1 MQPIHIILTIIA
13 YFGVLILIS
22 YLTGKSANN
31 QTFFKANN
39 SSPWYLVAFGMI
51 GASLSGVT
59 FISVPGW
66 VATQQMGYMQMV
78 LGYVVG
84 YAVIGL
90 VLLPLY
96 YKLNLTSI
104 YTYLEDRFGRFS
116 YKTGAWFFL
125 LSRTIGASFRLFLVA
140 NVFQL
145 ILFDAYNIPFWVTV
159 TITILLIWLYTFK
172 GGIKTIVWTDTL
184 QTLFMLIAVGVSIV
198 MVKDSLQI
206 DNLFSY
212 VAENKLS
219 KIFFFENINAG
230 NYFWKQFFSGA
241 FIAIAM
247 TGLDQDM
254 MQKNL
259 TCRNLKDAQ
268 KNMFWFTIVLVV
280 VNFFFLALGILLT
293 DYASVHELTAQK
305 DQLFPAIAMSEHA
318 GFLTSIFFLLGLI
331 AAAYSSA
338 DSALTSLTTS
348 FSIDILEINK
358 KENEVEKEKIR
369 KKIHI
374 IFSFILVATILIF
387 KYFIANVS
395 VIAKIFQFAG
405 YTYGPL
411 LGLYAFG
418 LFTKHKVKDKLV
430 PVICVLAPIL
440 TYTISQFSKEKLGF
454 DFSFVILVLNGL
466 LTFLGLAFISG
477 ESRRSEKAPSSVSS
491 IYAPIILSILGFTR
505 SIINGFQSTIGIV
518 FFMLAIIWLLI
529 ALNRVYKK

>member
-1 MQPIHIILTIIA
+1 MQPLHILLLILA

-22 YLTGKSANN
+22 YITSKSANN
-31 QTFFKANN
+31 TTFFKADN

-66 VATQQMGYMQMV
+66 IEGQQMSYMQMV
-78 LGYVVG
+78 FGYVVG

-90 VLLPLY
+90 ILLPLY

-116 YKTGAWFFL
+116 YKTGASFFL
-125 LSRTIGASFRLFLVA
+125 LSRTIGAAFRLFLVA
-140 NVFQL
+140 NVLQL
-145 ILFDAYNIPFWVTV
+145 ILFDAYGIPFWVTV

-184 QTLFMLIAVGVSIV
+184 QTLFMLIAVGVCII
-198 MVKDSLQI
+198 MIKDEMQIDSLS
-206 DNLFSY
+206 SY
-212 VAENKLS
+212 ITENKLS
-219 KIFFFENINAG
+219 KMFFFEDWKSG
-230 NYFWKQFFSGA
+230 NYFWNRFFSGA
-241 FIAIAM
+241 FIAIVM

-268 KNMFWFTIVLVV
+268 KNMFWFTLVLVV
-280 VNFFFLALGILLT
+280 VNFFFLALGVLLT
-293 DYASVHELTAQK
+293 DYATTNEINAHK
-305 DQLFPAIAMSEHA
+305 DQLFPTIAMSGDLGIA
-318 GFLTSIFFLLGLI
+318 TSLFFLLGLI

-348 FSIDILEINK
+348 FSIDILEIDK
-358 KENEVEKEKIR
+358 KENQQEKEKTR

-374 IFSFILVATILIF
+374 LFSLILIATILVF
-387 KYFIANVS
+387 KYFIADAS

-418 LFTKHKVKDKLV
+418 LFTKLNVKDKLV
-430 PVICVLAPIL
+430 PIVCILSPIL
-440 TYTISQFSKEKLGF
+440 TYIISVFSKSQLNF
-454 DFSFVILVLNGL
+454 DFGFFVLILNGFI
-466 LTFLGLAFISG
+466 TFFGL
-477 ESRRSEKAPSSVSS
+477 
-491 IYAPIILSILGFTR
+491 
-505 SIINGFQSTIGIV
+505 
-518 FFMLAIIWLLI
+518 LAIKQSKN
-529 ALNRVYKK
+529 A

>member
-1 MQPIHIILTIIA
+1 MQPLHIVLLILG

-22 YLTGKSANN
+22 FLTGKSANN
-31 QTFFKANN
+31 NTFFKADN

-66 VATQQMGYMQMV
+66 VEGQQMSYMQMV
-78 LGYVVG
+78 FGYVVG

-96 YKLNLTSI
+96 YRLNLISI
-104 YTYLEDRFGRFS
+104 YTYLEDRFGSYS
-116 YKTGAWFFL
+116 YKTGASFFL
-125 LSRTIGASFRLFLVA
+125 LSRTIGAAFRLFLVA
-140 NVFQL
+140 NVLQL
-145 ILFDAYNIPFWVTV
+145 ILFDAYGIPFWITV

-184 QTLFMLIAVGVSIV
+184 QTLFMLIAVGVCII
-198 MVKDSLQI
+198 MIKDSLQI
-206 DNLFSY
+206 DSLFTYIS
-212 VAENKLS
+212 ES
-219 KIFFFENINAG
+219 KSAKMFFFDDIKAG
-230 NYFWKQFFSGA
+230 NYFWNRFLSGA
-241 FIAIAM
+241 FIAIVM

-268 KNMFWFTIVLVV
+268 KNMFWFTIVLVI
-280 VNFFFLALGILLT
+280 VNFFFLALGVLLT
-293 DYASVHELTAQK
+293 DYATINGLDAHK
-305 DQLFPAIAMSEHA
+305 DQLFPMIAMS
-318 GFLTSIFFLLGLI
+318 GDLGLVTSLFFLLGLI

-348 FSIDILEINK
+348 FSIDILEIDK
-358 KENEVEKEKIR
+358 KEDNQQKEKIR

-374 IFSFILVATILIF
+374 LFSFILIATILIF
-387 KYFIANVS
+387 KYFIADAS

-418 LFTKHKVKDKLV
+418 LFTKLNIKDKLV
-430 PVICVLAPIL
+430 PIICIVSPIFTFL
-440 TYTISQFSKEKLGF
+440 ISYFSKTLFNF
-454 DFSFVILVLNGL
+454 DFGFFVLVLNGL
-466 LTFLGLAFISG
+466 LTFFGLLMIKTS
-477 ESRRSEKAPSSVSS
+477 
-491 IYAPIILSILGFTR
+491 
-505 SIINGFQSTIGIV
+505 
-518 FFMLAIIWLLI
+518 
-529 ALNRVYKK
+529 KKN

>member
-1 MQPIHIILTIIA
+1 MQPLHIAILIIA
-13 YFGVLILIS
+13 YFATLVCIAYI
-22 YLTGKSANN
+22 TGKSANN

-66 VATQQMGYMQMV
+66 VENQQMSYMQMV
-78 LGYVVG
+78 LGYVIG

-90 VLLPLY
+90 ILLPLY

-104 YTYLEDRFGRFS
+104 YTYLDDRFGRRS
-116 YKTGAWFFL
+116 YKTGASFFL

-140 NVFQL
+140 NVLQL
-145 ILFDAYNIPFWVTV
+145 ILFDAYGIPFWITV

-184 QTLFMLIAVGVSIV
+184 QTLFMLIAVGVCIISI
-198 MVKDSLQI
+198 KDALQI
-206 DNLFSY
+206 DSLLSY
-212 VAENKLS
+212 ISENKLA
-219 KIFFFENINAG
+219 KTFFFDDIKTG

-241 FIAIAM
+241 FIAIVM

-259 TCRNLKDAQ
+259 TCRSLKDAQ
-268 KNMFWFTIVLVV
+268 KNMFWFTIVLVI
-280 VNFFFLALGILLT
+280 VNFFFLALGVLLT
-293 DYASVHELTAQK
+293 DFAHQNGIDAHK
-305 DQLFPAIAMSEHA
+305 DQLFPTLAMSGELGLA
-318 GFLTSIFFLLGLI
+318 TSLFFLLGLI

-348 FSIDILEINK
+348 FSIDILEIDK
-358 KENEVEKEKIR
+358 KKDEQEQEKIR

-374 IFSFILVATILIF
+374 TFSVILVLTILIF
-387 KYFIANVS
+387 KYFIADES
-395 VIAKIFQFAG
+395 VISKIFKFAG

-418 LFTKHKVKDKLV
+418 LFTKLKIKDKLV
-430 PVICVLAPIL
+430 PLVCILAPVL
-440 TYTISQFSKEKLGF
+440 TYFISDYSKTELGF
-454 DFSFVILVLNGL
+454 DFGFFILILNGL
-466 LTFLGLAFISG
+466 LTFIGL
-477 ESRRSEKAPSSVSS
+477 
-491 IYAPIILSILGFTR
+491 
-505 SIINGFQSTIGIV
+505 
-518 FFMLAIIWLLI
+518 LAI
-529 ALNRVYKK
+529 KEMKQ